1 MEGQVEIRVKGHIDV
16 DWSEWFDG
24 YDLTHQENNETTLT
38 GPFHDQTTL
47 YSLIS
52 RLRDLG
58 LALVSVETSE
68 LYENNEPLQ
77 TAEEDMLSA

>member
-1 MEGQVEIRVKGHIDV
+1 MEGQVEIRVKGHIDE

-24 YDLTHQENNETTLT
+24 YELTHQENNETTLT
-38 GPFHDQTTL
+38 GPFHDQTAL

-58 LALVSVETSE
+58 LALVSVRTSE
-68 LYENNEPLQ
+68 LYEKKEPVQ
-77 TAEEDMLSA
+77 SPEDSM